1 MAKRKERIKVYERYC
16 SGAIWT
22 GFLALLLVGIFI
34 AALFLPLF
42 VYAGNGAEPVFING
56 IDFIIYSFRGSI
68 FSKVYPSDPKLLD
81 FDNMV
86 TAYSMPNEMYKFIGQ
101 YHAIIEMVLCGFF
114 FIAIIFALV
123 VAVFGFIMLA
133 AGRVHSP
140 ILPSALSSSSVFF
153 LTLFFSLGFLYFF
166 LCHNMLVEIGSSQW
180 VMIHYVPI
188 ILLSAAVVILVSM
201 NIIYHISFKGKRF
214 VGSVTNVSEDDF
226 QPERIFD
233 ENNQDPTN
241 LPYGINYIGDEAFAM
256 NTALKTAYIPDGIN
270 ALGAGAFSNC
280 LNLEVVSIP
289 LSVMNIGKNCFF
301 NTPSLRQI
309 IYQGSM
315 EEWANVYKGENWL
328 TMSGVTVIDTN
339 NGRIPADGYY
349 YQN

>member
-1 MAKRKERIKVYERYC
+1 MAPKKERLKIYERYC

-22 GFLALLLVGIFI
+22 GFLALCLVGVFV

-56 IDFIIYSFRGSI
+56 IDFIIYSFRDSI
-68 FSKVYPSDPKLLD
+68 FVKVYPSDPTLLD

-101 YHAIIEMVLCGFF
+101 YHSIIEMVLCSFF

-123 VAVFGFIMLA
+123 VAVFGFVMLA

-166 LCHNMLVEIGSSQW
+166 LCHNMLVETGSSQW

-188 ILLSAAVVILVSM
+188 ILLSAAVVILVFM
-201 NIIYHISFKGKRF
+201 HIIYHISFKGKRF
-214 VGSVTNVSEDDF
+214 AGSVTNVAGDDF
-226 QPERIFD
+226 QPKHLFD
-233 ENNQDPTN
+233 QNNQDPTN
-241 LPYGINYIGDEAFAM
+241 LPYGITSIGEEAFAM
-256 NTALKTAYIPDGIN
+256 NTTLKTAYIPEGIYT
-270 ALGAGAFSNC
+270 LGPGAFSNC
-280 LNLEVVSIP
+280 LNLEIVTIP
-289 LSVMNIGKNCFF
+289 LSVTQIGRNCFF
-301 NTPSLRQI
+301 NTPCLRQI

-315 EEWANVYKGENWL
+315 EEWAQVYKGENWL

-339 NGRIPADGYY
+339 NGRIPAEGNYY
-349 YQN
+349 PN